1 MGTTNILAQLRA
13 AGLNLE
19 VDATGRLL
27 VWPPDRIT
35 PELRATIQAHRDAL
49 IAGLLNQEQNAL
61 EAYEERAGIL
71 EYDVGMTRPE
81 AEAEA
86 ARLVVVRFK
95 LTDPPGDR
103 GGSVITATAS
113 AEDVIAALK
122 VRYAE
127 RLMYAQPATTTARTP
142 E

>member
-1 MGTTNILAQLRA
+1 MDAAKTLSHLRA

-27 VWPPDRIT
+27 VWPSDRIT

-49 IAGLLNQEQNAL
+49 IAELLNQEENAL
-61 EAYEERAGIL
+61 DAYEERAGIL
-71 EYDVGMTRPE
+71 EFDAGMTRPE

-86 ARLVVVRFK
+86 ARLVVVRFR

-113 AEDVIAALK
+113 AEAVIVALQA
-122 VRYAE
+122 RYAE
-127 RLMYAQPATTTARTP
+127 RLQYAQPANPTARTS
-142 E
+142 